1 MLNFEFLQVVYS
13 RDEGT
18 STDGHES
25 KILEKAVHHVYIRID
40 ELEEKLKVGF
50 SRHRTEVG
58 GRIGGTGSRS
68 GSFTGEDGGGDGGS
82 GHGGDGPGSGAIDFS
97 QFNHFMNTQNK
108 QLGIVQQEVNEIMQL
123 MFQTLKAQPS
133 SPSLPSQLPHLPDN
147 NNLKPPHMIGTTPR
161 FSRMESSQGYIPG
174 RSDIQQQ
181 EHDVF
186 KAGQTEYGTNQ
197 VTDSRSRL
205 PYYYPQ
211 SDPIRIQRNEF
222 DDCQGPIT
230 IYPLPRVECT
240 TEADC

>member
-1 MLNFEFLQVVYS
+1 MQQAHIILLIEQSLSKKKKIKFGHYMKNECGPLVVYS

-68 GSFTGEDGGGDGGS
+68 GSFTGGDGGGDGGS

-108 QLGIVQQEVNEIMQL
+108 QLGIVQQEVGEIKQL
-123 MFQTLKAQPS
+123 MHQ
-133 SPSLPSQLPHLPDN
+133 
-147 NNLKPPHMIGTTPR
+147 
-161 FSRMESSQGYIPG
+161 E
-174 RSDIQQQ
+174 QQ
-181 EHDVF
+181 EQPF
-186 KAGQTEYGTNQ
+186 I
-197 VTDSRSRL
+197 
-205 PYYYPQ
+205 P
-211 SDPIRIQRNEF
+211 
-222 DDCQGPIT
+222 
-230 IYPLPRVECT
+230 
-240 TEADC
+240 